1 MTQLGQILLGGLG
14 LYIHSKTLVERA
26 VTEGSTDNDVSI
38 TNYSWKCV
46 QNCDLPTAPA
56 LGWSE

>member
-26 VTEGSTDNDVSI
+26 VTEASTGNDVSMPENEVA
-38 TNYSWKCV
+38 TS
-46 QNCDLPTAPA
+46 
-56 LGWSE
+56 

>member
-26 VTEGSTDNDVSI
+26 VQQGLSGGGKPRLQKATIDPHLRV
-38 TNYSWKCV
+38 
-46 QNCDLPTAPA
+46 A
-56 LGWSE
+56 